1 MLKVTFSLPSPALP
15 KLPFYYFLS
24 TFSSKMASEN
34 CLLELEAWKPNFS
47 GCESAIIIPK
57 SLKKVKQYWNQSL
70 QYEAKKTNKQTKKK
84 NVNCYVVS
92 LILQNTSFKPML
104 NKLTLVARYV
114 KFNSWIKKFNPWLTL
129 TGVRATETN
138 PRLTFNHW
146 LGGLTVG

>member
-1 MLKVTFSLPSPALP
+1 
-15 KLPFYYFLS
+15 
-24 TFSSKMASEN
+24 MASEN
-34 CLLELEAWKPNFS
+34 SLLELEAWKPNFS
-47 GCESAIIIPK
+47 GRESAIIIPK
-57 SLKKVKQYWNQSL
+57 SLKKIKQYWNQSL
-70 QYEAKKTNKQTKKK
+70 QYEGKKK
-84 NVNCYVVS
+84 KEKKINCHVVS

-114 KFNSWIKKFNPWLTL
+114 KFNSYLKKFKPLLTL